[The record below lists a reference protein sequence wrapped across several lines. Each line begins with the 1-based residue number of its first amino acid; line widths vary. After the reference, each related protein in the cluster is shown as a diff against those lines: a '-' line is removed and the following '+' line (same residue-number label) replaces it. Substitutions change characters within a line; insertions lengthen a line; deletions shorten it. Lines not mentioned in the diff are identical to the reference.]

1 MNQSSLNRFPD
12 SGELRSSIDRNRD
25 LALIL
30 ALGGI
35 LVAILVPLPG
45 AVMDALL
52 GVNIAVSVLILLTVV
67 YLKGPLEFAA
77 FPSMLLIATLYRL
90 ALNIATTRLV
100 LSKAQEEGS
109 MAAGKVVNFFGEFVS
124 GSNAVV
130 GFIIF
135 SVLVVIQFLVVTK
148 GASRIAEVAARFS
161 LDRMPGAQMSIDAD
175 LTAGNISAS
184 EARLAREDL
193 ALKADFYG
201 AMDGAS
207 KFVRGDAIAAVLIT
221 TINIMGGICLGVFS
235 YGMGFTESLQVFAT
249 LTIGDGIATQLPA
262 LFISV
267 AAALMVTRASSQGQV
282 GHVLVGQVFA
292 NPRALFIT
300 AVILILLGS
309 FGLSPV
315 ALGGLAVCL
324 LAVAFFK
331 GSRGPGD
338 EVSGTGGRAPIL
350 DNRSTSESIEKEM
363 ATISSDSEIYR
374 YPLAIEFGSGLY
386 PLIEPEDGK
395 KIGVAVESLR
405 LKLRQRLGIDLPAV
419 KIATNSKL
427 GRRDYQISL
436 RQIIAG
442 RGTLEGEMNFLSEG
456 GGRSLG
462 GVPGDPGTHPVT
474 GQSGKWVDSEE
485 AIIRKGLGSP
495 CDSGQEI
502 VLHHLEEVAMS
513 HAPDL
518 LTRSE
523 VQILLDHLHA
533 GAQPLAQELIP
544 GVFSLAEFQRVLQAL
559 LAERVSLRD
568 LEKILEAL
576 GEVAIEWPEA
586 SRRPVEAVVE
596 KVRIRVS
603 RSICAPLATDGG
615 VIHAITLAPEVEQ
628 KIHDARLQGVPG
640 TVPELA
646 PAEHRAI
653 LQAIRGQLE
662 NLLASGVSGV
672 ILSTPELRSSIQKL
686 LEKEVP
692 TAAVLSY
699 NEIAHGFTVKSG
711 GIASVDFC
719 SADSSLTGEREASFE

>member
-1 MNQSSLNRFPD
+1 MNQIPLNRFPD

-67 YLKGPLEFAA
+67 YLRGPLEFAA

-124 GSNAVV
+124 GSNPVV

-175 LTAGNISAS
+175 LTAGNITAS

-221 TINIMGGICLGVFS
+221 TINIFGGICLGVFS
-235 YGMGFTESLQVFAT
+235 YDMGLAESVGVFTT

-267 AAALMVTRASSQGQV
+267 AAALMVTRASSRGQV
-282 GHVLVGQVFA
+282 GHALVGQVFA

-309 FGLSPV
+309 VGLSPG

-324 LAVAFFK
+324 LALAFFK
-331 GSRGPGD
+331 GSRGSSSTAIQSVNANPAGD
-338 EVSGTGGRAPIL
+338 SGSGEETL
-350 DNRSTSESIEKEM
+350 DAEM

-374 YPLAIEFGSGLY
+374 YPLAIEFGSGLHG
-386 PLIEPEDGK
+386 LIEPAGEK
-395 KIGVAVESLR
+395 KIGIAVELLR
-405 LKLRQRLGIDLPAV
+405 QKFRQRLGIDLPAV

-427 GRRDYQISL
+427 GRREYQISL
-436 RQIIAG
+436 RQITAA
-442 RGTLEGEMNFLSEG
+442 RGTLEGEMYFLSEG
-456 GGRSLG
+456 GGRSLA
-462 GVPGDPGTHPVT
+462 GVVGTTGIHPVT
-474 GQSGKWVDSEE
+474 GQNGKWVDSEE
-485 AIIRKGLGSP
+485 AIIRKGLGCT

-502 VLHHLEEVAMS
+502 VLRHLEEVAMS
-513 HAPDL
+513 HAPEL

-523 VQILLDHLHA
+523 VQILLDHLHE
-533 GAQPLAQELIP
+533 GAQPLTRELIP
-544 GVFSLAEFQRVLQAL
+544 AVFSLAEFQRVLQAL

-568 LEKILEAL
+568 LEKVLEAL

-586 SRRPVEAVVE
+586 SRRPVESVVE
-596 KVRIRVS
+596 KVRNRIS
-603 RSICAPLATDGG
+603 RSICAPLATEEG
-615 VIHAITLAPEVEQ
+615 VIHGVTLAPEIEQ
-628 KIHDARLQGVPG
+628 KIHDARIQGVPG
-640 TVPELA
+640 ALPELA
-646 PAEHRAI
+646 PAEHRSI
-653 LQAIRGQLE
+653 LQAVRTELE
-662 NLLASGVSGV
+662 NLESGDVPGV
-672 ILSTPELRSSIQKL
+672 ILCSPELRSSIQKL

-719 SADSSLTGEREASFE
+719 SADSPLTGEREASFE